1 MSFGIVAFGH
11 TLGEWVPVAG
21 DAGGTTRGW
30 GYRAFHRA
38 APDVGLTDLAVGAG
52 RAALERAG

>member
-11 TLGEWVPVAG
+11 TLGEWVPMAGRGAG

-38 APDVGLTDLAVGAG
+38 APDVGLTDLA
-52 RAALERAG
+52 